1 MDSLAPFGAWLGAI
15 VVGVTLSALTWAL
28 ARRAGLAPMEARL
41 VETLKDNAEALEDR
55 VNHLE
60 GALAREQTERRG
72 LELEVRRLRDALAD
86 LATENAELRRSL
98 AT

>member
-60 GALAREQTERRG
+60 GALARERADRIG
-72 LELEVRRLRDALAD
+72 LESEVKRLRDALAD
-86 LATENAELRRSL
+86 LATENADLRRRL
-98 AT
+98 A